1 MKLHKIALYIILSV
15 LLSVSVNA
23 QNAKNTKSQKKQAKK
38 QGKKKN
44 DRDMTYESVWYK
56 YDDDG
61 DGVPNG
67 RDKCPNTPKGEKVT
81 PFGCPFDSDFDG
93 LYDFEDK
100 CPNEAGPKENQGCPY
115 GDRDGDGILDN
126 VDLCP
131 DVKGL
136 PQFKGCPDTD
146 GDGIPD
152 NQDKCPDIPG
162 TWEYKGCK
170 EPPRRIDT
178 DLDGVY
184 DDEDKCPR
192 TKGPRE
198 NQGCPVIPQA
208 VKEALKK
215 AFDNLLFETGKD
227 VIMKSSFGSLDELA
241 KIMKQYSEANLRLEG
256 HTDNVGDDDKNMDLS
271 KRRAASVERY
281 LENKGI
287 ATERITSEGFGETR
301 PKATNDTPQG
311 RTLNRRVEMIISYE

>member
-1 MKLHKIALYIILSV
+1 MKTIRLITY
-15 LLSVSVNA
+15 LLVAISISFTIQA
-23 QNAKNTKSQKKQAKK
+23 QNAKNTKSQSKAAKK

-44 DRDMTYESVWYK
+44 DRDMKYESVWYT

-81 PFGCPFDSDFDG
+81 PFGCPFDTDFDG
-93 LYDFEDK
+93 LYDYEDK
-100 CPNEAGPKENQGCPY
+100 CPTEPGPKDNQGCPY

-131 DVKGL
+131 DLKGIAK
-136 PQFKGCPDTD
+136 FKGCPDTD

-152 NQDKCPDIPG
+152 NQDKCPTEPG
-162 TWEYKGCK
+162 TWEFMGCN
-170 EPPRRIDT
+170 EPARRIDT

-192 TKGPRE
+192 TPGPRD
-198 NQGCPVIPQA
+198 NQGCPVIPAA

-215 AFDNLLFETGKD
+215 AFDNLLFETNKD
-227 VIMKSSFGSLDELA
+227 VIMNSSLKSLDELA
-241 KIMKQYSEANLRLEG
+241 NIMKQYPEANLRLEG

-281 LENKGI
+281 IESKGI
-287 ATERITSEGFGETR
+287 APQRITSEGYGETR

-311 RTLNRRVEMIISYE
+311 KALNRRVEMIISYE